1 MVDLTEKLYYSD
13 GHLSRFTARVTSCEK
28 EDGTWAVKLDR
39 SAFFPGGGGQEADE
53 GVLSDMKLLGLRE
66 EGEDIVHLTPAPLEP
81 GALVEGRIDWPLRF
95 SRMQGHSGEHI
106 LSGTVHRLFGYDN
119 VGFHMGEEAITIDF
133 SGELSREDLSRAELE
148 ANRAIWRDVPVRTLL
163 PTPGEL
169 AAMDYR
175 SKKELTGQVRIVE
188 IEGVDLCACCAPHVS
203 HSGEVGLLKIIDSMR
218 HRGGTR
224 LTLLCGEAALL
235 DYEALHENNAAVSAA
250 LSANVRGGGAL
261 PARLGQG
268 IELRHVSFGYE
279 PGCEV
284 LHDITASFRPGE
296 CCAVV
301 GASGSG
307 KSTLLRLLMASHA
320 DYSGEIRLGECE
332 LREIKSES
340 LYDLVSVIEQDVFVF
355 NASIRDNIT
364 MFSPFPE
371 AEVERA
377 IELSGLSA
385 LVAERGGDYL
395 CGENGSGLSG
405 GEGQRVSIARS
416 LLRPPRYCW
425 WTRPPPRS
433 TPRRRIRSR
442 TPYSPSGA

>member
-1 MVDLTEKLYYSD
+1 MTEKLYYSD

-28 EDGTWAVKLDR
+28 EDGVWAVKLDR

-224 LTLLCGEAALL
+224 MTLLCGEAALL

-250 LSANVRGGGAL
+250 LSAKRLETGGAIARVMAEQEERRAELTKLKRELLQLKAAALRPTEGSICIFESDIDMITLRELVNAGSELAGKVCAGFAGTDGDYKYIIGSRTVPLRARTKKINAAIDGRGGGSDAMIQGTSR
-261 PARLGQG
+261 ARRED
-268 IELRHVSFGYE
+268 IERY
-279 PGCEV
+279 
-284 LHDITASFRPGE
+284 
-296 CCAVV
+296 
-301 GASGSG
+301 
-307 KSTLLRLLMASHA
+307 
-320 DYSGEIRLGECE
+320 
-332 LREIKSES
+332 
-340 LYDLVSVIEQDVFVF
+340 F
-355 NASIRDNIT
+355 NA
-364 MFSPFPE
+364 
-371 AEVERA
+371 
-377 IELSGLSA
+377 LK
-385 LVAERGGDYL
+385 
-395 CGENGSGLSG
+395 
-405 GEGQRVSIARS
+405 
-416 LLRPPRYCW
+416 
-425 WTRPPPRS
+425 
-433 TPRRRIRSR
+433 
-442 TPYSPSGA
+442 

>member
-1 MVDLTEKLYYSD
+1 MTEKLYYSD

-28 EDGTWAVKLDR
+28 EDGVWAVKLDR

-106 LSGTVHRLFGYDN
+106 LSGTVHRLFGYNN

-250 LSANVRGGGAL
+250 LSAKRLETGGAIARVMAEQEERRAELTKLKRELLQLKAAALRPTEGSICIFESDIDMITLRELVNAGSELAGKVCAGFAGTDGDYKYIIGSRTVPLRARAKEINAAIDGRGGGSDAMIQGTSR
-261 PARLGQG
+261 ARRED
-268 IELRHVSFGYE
+268 IERY
-279 PGCEV
+279 
-284 LHDITASFRPGE
+284 
-296 CCAVV
+296 
-301 GASGSG
+301 
-307 KSTLLRLLMASHA
+307 
-320 DYSGEIRLGECE
+320 
-332 LREIKSES
+332 
-340 LYDLVSVIEQDVFVF
+340 F
-355 NASIRDNIT
+355 NA
-364 MFSPFPE
+364 
-371 AEVERA
+371 
-377 IELSGLSA
+377 LK
-385 LVAERGGDYL
+385 
-395 CGENGSGLSG
+395 
-405 GEGQRVSIARS
+405 
-416 LLRPPRYCW
+416 
-425 WTRPPPRS
+425 
-433 TPRRRIRSR
+433 
-442 TPYSPSGA
+442 

>member
-1 MVDLTEKLYYSD
+1 MTEKLYYSD

-133 SGELSREDLSRAELE
+133 SGERSREDLSRAELE

-250 LSANVRGGGAL
+250 LSAKRLETGGAIARVMAEQEERRAELTKLKRELLQLKAAALRPTEGSICIFESDIDMITLRELVNAGSELAGKVCAGFAGTDGDYKYIIGSRTVPLRASAKEINAAIDGRGGGSDAMIQGTSR
-261 PARLGQG
+261 ARRED
-268 IELRHVSFGYE
+268 IERY
-279 PGCEV
+279 
-284 LHDITASFRPGE
+284 
-296 CCAVV
+296 
-301 GASGSG
+301 
-307 KSTLLRLLMASHA
+307 
-320 DYSGEIRLGECE
+320 
-332 LREIKSES
+332 
-340 LYDLVSVIEQDVFVF
+340 F
-355 NASIRDNIT
+355 NA
-364 MFSPFPE
+364 
-371 AEVERA
+371 
-377 IELSGLSA
+377 LK
-385 LVAERGGDYL
+385 
-395 CGENGSGLSG
+395 
-405 GEGQRVSIARS
+405 
-416 LLRPPRYCW
+416 
-425 WTRPPPRS
+425 
-433 TPRRRIRSR
+433 
-442 TPYSPSGA
+442 

>member
-28 EDGTWAVKLDR
+28 EDGVWAVKLDR

-224 LTLLCGEAALL
+224 MTLLCGEAALL

-250 LSANVRGGGAL
+250 LSAKRLETGGAIARVMAEQEERRAELTKLKRELLQLKAAALRPTEGSICIFESDIDMITLWELVNAGSELAGKVCAGFAGTDGDYKYIIGSRTVPLRARAKEINAAIDGRGGGSDAMIQGTSR
-261 PARLGQG
+261 ARRED
-268 IELRHVSFGYE
+268 IERY
-279 PGCEV
+279 
-284 LHDITASFRPGE
+284 
-296 CCAVV
+296 
-301 GASGSG
+301 
-307 KSTLLRLLMASHA
+307 
-320 DYSGEIRLGECE
+320 
-332 LREIKSES
+332 
-340 LYDLVSVIEQDVFVF
+340 F
-355 NASIRDNIT
+355 NA
-364 MFSPFPE
+364 
-371 AEVERA
+371 
-377 IELSGLSA
+377 LK
-385 LVAERGGDYL
+385 
-395 CGENGSGLSG
+395 
-405 GEGQRVSIARS
+405 
-416 LLRPPRYCW
+416 
-425 WTRPPPRS
+425 
-433 TPRRRIRSR
+433 
-442 TPYSPSGA
+442 

>member
-13 GHLSRFTARVTSCEK
+13 GHLSRFTARVTSCER

-39 SAFFPGGGGQEADE
+39 SAFFPGGGGQEADK

-250 LSANVRGGGAL
+250 LSAKRLETGGAIARVMAEQEERRAEFTKLKRELLQLKAAALRPTEGSICIFESDIDMITLRELVNAGSELAGKVCAGFAGTDGDYKYIIGSRTVPLRARAKEINAAIDGRGGGSDAMIQGTSR
-261 PARLGQG
+261 ARRED
-268 IELRHVSFGYE
+268 IERY
-279 PGCEV
+279 
-284 LHDITASFRPGE
+284 
-296 CCAVV
+296 
-301 GASGSG
+301 
-307 KSTLLRLLMASHA
+307 
-320 DYSGEIRLGECE
+320 
-332 LREIKSES
+332 
-340 LYDLVSVIEQDVFVF
+340 F
-355 NASIRDNIT
+355 NA
-364 MFSPFPE
+364 
-371 AEVERA
+371 
-377 IELSGLSA
+377 LK
-385 LVAERGGDYL
+385 
-395 CGENGSGLSG
+395 
-405 GEGQRVSIARS
+405 
-416 LLRPPRYCW
+416 
-425 WTRPPPRS
+425 
-433 TPRRRIRSR
+433 
-442 TPYSPSGA
+442 

>member
-250 LSANVRGGGAL
+250 LSAKRLETGGAIARVMAEQEERRAELTKLKRELLQLKAAALQPTEGSICIFESDIDMITLRELVNAGSELAGKVCAGFAGTDGDYKYIIGSRTVPLRARAKEINAAIDGRGGGSDAMIQGTSR
-261 PARLGQG
+261 ARRED
-268 IELRHVSFGYE
+268 IERY
-279 PGCEV
+279 
-284 LHDITASFRPGE
+284 
-296 CCAVV
+296 
-301 GASGSG
+301 
-307 KSTLLRLLMASHA
+307 
-320 DYSGEIRLGECE
+320 
-332 LREIKSES
+332 
-340 LYDLVSVIEQDVFVF
+340 F
-355 NASIRDNIT
+355 NA
-364 MFSPFPE
+364 
-371 AEVERA
+371 
-377 IELSGLSA
+377 LK
-385 LVAERGGDYL
+385 
-395 CGENGSGLSG
+395 
-405 GEGQRVSIARS
+405 
-416 LLRPPRYCW
+416 
-425 WTRPPPRS
+425 
-433 TPRRRIRSR
+433 
-442 TPYSPSGA
+442 

>member
-1 MVDLTEKLYYSD
+1 MTEKLYYSD

-28 EDGTWAVKLDR
+28 EDGAWAVKLDR
-39 SAFFPGGGGQEADE
+39 SAFFPGGGGQGADE

-250 LSANVRGGGAL
+250 LSAKRLETGGAIARVMAEQEERRAEFTKLKRELLQLKAAALRPTEGSICIFESDIDMITLRELVNAGSELAGKVCAGFAGTDGDYKYIIGSRSVPLRARAKEINAAIDGRGGGSDAMIQGTSR
-261 PARLGQG
+261 ARRED
-268 IELRHVSFGYE
+268 IERY
-279 PGCEV
+279 
-284 LHDITASFRPGE
+284 
-296 CCAVV
+296 
-301 GASGSG
+301 
-307 KSTLLRLLMASHA
+307 
-320 DYSGEIRLGECE
+320 
-332 LREIKSES
+332 
-340 LYDLVSVIEQDVFVF
+340 F
-355 NASIRDNIT
+355 NA
-364 MFSPFPE
+364 
-371 AEVERA
+371 
-377 IELSGLSA
+377 LK
-385 LVAERGGDYL
+385 
-395 CGENGSGLSG
+395 
-405 GEGQRVSIARS
+405 
-416 LLRPPRYCW
+416 
-425 WTRPPPRS
+425 
-433 TPRRRIRSR
+433 
-442 TPYSPSGA
+442 

>member
-1 MVDLTEKLYYSD
+1 MTEKLYYSD

-28 EDGTWAVKLDR
+28 EDGVWAVKLDR

-106 LSGTVHRLFGYDN
+106 LSGTVHRLFGYNN

-250 LSANVRGGGAL
+250 LSAKRLETGGAIAREMAEQEERRAELTKLKRELLQLKAAALRPTEGSICIFESDIDMIILRELVNAGSELAGKVCAGFAGTDGDYKYIIGSRTVPLRARAKEINAAIDGRGGGSDAMIQGTSR
-261 PARLGQG
+261 ARRED
-268 IELRHVSFGYE
+268 IERY
-279 PGCEV
+279 
-284 LHDITASFRPGE
+284 
-296 CCAVV
+296 
-301 GASGSG
+301 
-307 KSTLLRLLMASHA
+307 
-320 DYSGEIRLGECE
+320 
-332 LREIKSES
+332 
-340 LYDLVSVIEQDVFVF
+340 F
-355 NASIRDNIT
+355 NA
-364 MFSPFPE
+364 
-371 AEVERA
+371 
-377 IELSGLSA
+377 LK
-385 LVAERGGDYL
+385 
-395 CGENGSGLSG
+395 
-405 GEGQRVSIARS
+405 
-416 LLRPPRYCW
+416 
-425 WTRPPPRS
+425 
-433 TPRRRIRSR
+433 
-442 TPYSPSGA
+442 

>member
-1 MVDLTEKLYYSD
+1 MTEKLYYSD

-28 EDGTWAVKLDR
+28 EDGAWAVKLDR

-250 LSANVRGGGAL
+250 LSAKRLETGGAIARVMAEQEERRAELTKLKRELLQLKAAALRPTEGSICIFESDIDMITLRELVNAGSELAGKVCAGFAGTDGDYKYIIGSRTVPLRARAKEINAAIDGRGGGSDAMIQGTSRARREDIERYLNAL
-261 PARLGQG
+261 
-268 IELRHVSFGYE
+268 
-279 PGCEV
+279 
-284 LHDITASFRPGE
+284 
-296 CCAVV
+296 
-301 GASGSG
+301 
-307 KSTLLRLLMASHA
+307 K
-320 DYSGEIRLGECE
+320 
-332 LREIKSES
+332 
-340 LYDLVSVIEQDVFVF
+340 
-355 NASIRDNIT
+355 
-364 MFSPFPE
+364 
-371 AEVERA
+371 
-377 IELSGLSA
+377 
-385 LVAERGGDYL
+385 
-395 CGENGSGLSG
+395 
-405 GEGQRVSIARS
+405 
-416 LLRPPRYCW
+416 
-425 WTRPPPRS
+425 
-433 TPRRRIRSR
+433 
-442 TPYSPSGA
+442 

>member
-250 LSANVRGGGAL
+250 LSAKRLETGGAIARVMAEQEERRAEFTKLKRELLQLKAAALRPTEGSICIFESDIDMITLRELVNAGSELAGKVCAGFAGTDGDYKYIIGSRTVPLRARAKEINAAIDGRGGGSDAMIQGTSRARREDIERYFHAL
-261 PARLGQG
+261 
-268 IELRHVSFGYE
+268 
-279 PGCEV
+279 
-284 LHDITASFRPGE
+284 
-296 CCAVV
+296 
-301 GASGSG
+301 
-307 KSTLLRLLMASHA
+307 K
-320 DYSGEIRLGECE
+320 
-332 LREIKSES
+332 
-340 LYDLVSVIEQDVFVF
+340 
-355 NASIRDNIT
+355 
-364 MFSPFPE
+364 
-371 AEVERA
+371 
-377 IELSGLSA
+377 
-385 LVAERGGDYL
+385 
-395 CGENGSGLSG
+395 
-405 GEGQRVSIARS
+405 
-416 LLRPPRYCW
+416 
-425 WTRPPPRS
+425 
-433 TPRRRIRSR
+433 
-442 TPYSPSGA
+442 

>member
-1 MVDLTEKLYYSD
+1 MTEKLYYSD

-28 EDGTWAVKLDR
+28 EDGVWAVKLDR

-250 LSANVRGGGAL
+250 LSAKRLETGGAIARVMAEQEERRAELTKLKRELLQLKAAALRPTEGSICIFESDIDMITLRELVNAGSELAGKVCAGFAGTDGDYKYIIGSHTVPLRARAKEINAAIDGRGGGSDAMIQGTSR
-261 PARLGQG
+261 ARRED
-268 IELRHVSFGYE
+268 IERY
-279 PGCEV
+279 
-284 LHDITASFRPGE
+284 
-296 CCAVV
+296 
-301 GASGSG
+301 
-307 KSTLLRLLMASHA
+307 
-320 DYSGEIRLGECE
+320 
-332 LREIKSES
+332 
-340 LYDLVSVIEQDVFVF
+340 F
-355 NASIRDNIT
+355 NA
-364 MFSPFPE
+364 
-371 AEVERA
+371 
-377 IELSGLSA
+377 LK
-385 LVAERGGDYL
+385 
-395 CGENGSGLSG
+395 
-405 GEGQRVSIARS
+405 
-416 LLRPPRYCW
+416 
-425 WTRPPPRS
+425 
-433 TPRRRIRSR
+433 
-442 TPYSPSGA
+442 

>member
-1 MVDLTEKLYYSD
+1 MTEKLYYSD

-250 LSANVRGGGAL
+250 LSAKRLETGGAIARVMAEQEERRAEFTKLKRELLQLKAAALRPTEGSICIFESDIDMITLRELVNAGSELAGKVCAGFAGTDGDYKYIIGSRSVPLMARAKEINAAIDGRGGGSDAMIQGTSR
-261 PARLGQG
+261 ARRED
-268 IELRHVSFGYE
+268 IERY
-279 PGCEV
+279 
-284 LHDITASFRPGE
+284 
-296 CCAVV
+296 
-301 GASGSG
+301 
-307 KSTLLRLLMASHA
+307 
-320 DYSGEIRLGECE
+320 
-332 LREIKSES
+332 
-340 LYDLVSVIEQDVFVF
+340 F
-355 NASIRDNIT
+355 NA
-364 MFSPFPE
+364 
-371 AEVERA
+371 
-377 IELSGLSA
+377 LK
-385 LVAERGGDYL
+385 
-395 CGENGSGLSG
+395 
-405 GEGQRVSIARS
+405 
-416 LLRPPRYCW
+416 
-425 WTRPPPRS
+425 
-433 TPRRRIRSR
+433 
-442 TPYSPSGA
+442 

>member
-1 MVDLTEKLYYSD
+1 MTEKLYYSD

-250 LSANVRGGGAL
+250 LSAKRLETGGAIARVMAEQEERRAEFTKLKRELLQLKAAALRPTEGSICIFESDIDMITLRELVNAGSELAGKVCAGFAGTDGDYKYIIGSRTVPLRARAKEINAAIDGRGGGSDAMMQGTSR
-261 PARLGQG
+261 ARRED
-268 IELRHVSFGYE
+268 IERY
-279 PGCEV
+279 
-284 LHDITASFRPGE
+284 
-296 CCAVV
+296 
-301 GASGSG
+301 
-307 KSTLLRLLMASHA
+307 
-320 DYSGEIRLGECE
+320 
-332 LREIKSES
+332 
-340 LYDLVSVIEQDVFVF
+340 F
-355 NASIRDNIT
+355 NA
-364 MFSPFPE
+364 
-371 AEVERA
+371 
-377 IELSGLSA
+377 LK
-385 LVAERGGDYL
+385 
-395 CGENGSGLSG
+395 
-405 GEGQRVSIARS
+405 
-416 LLRPPRYCW
+416 
-425 WTRPPPRS
+425 
-433 TPRRRIRSR
+433 
-442 TPYSPSGA
+442 

>member
-28 EDGTWAVKLDR
+28 EDGVWAVKLDR

-250 LSANVRGGGAL
+250 LSAKRLETGGAIARVMAEQEERRAELTKLKRELLQLKAAALRPTEGSICIFESDIDMITLRELVNAGSELAGKVCAGFAGTDGDYKYIIGSRTVPLRASAKEINAAIDGRGGGSDAMIQGTSR
-261 PARLGQG
+261 ARRED
-268 IELRHVSFGYE
+268 IERY
-279 PGCEV
+279 
-284 LHDITASFRPGE
+284 
-296 CCAVV
+296 
-301 GASGSG
+301 
-307 KSTLLRLLMASHA
+307 
-320 DYSGEIRLGECE
+320 
-332 LREIKSES
+332 
-340 LYDLVSVIEQDVFVF
+340 F
-355 NASIRDNIT
+355 NA
-364 MFSPFPE
+364 
-371 AEVERA
+371 
-377 IELSGLSA
+377 LK
-385 LVAERGGDYL
+385 
-395 CGENGSGLSG
+395 
-405 GEGQRVSIARS
+405 
-416 LLRPPRYCW
+416 
-425 WTRPPPRS
+425 
-433 TPRRRIRSR
+433 
-442 TPYSPSGA
+442 

>member
-1 MVDLTEKLYYSD
+1 MTEKLYYSD

-28 EDGTWAVKLDR
+28 EDGVWAVKLDR

-81 GALVEGRIDWPLRF
+81 GALVEGRIDWPLRI

-250 LSANVRGGGAL
+250 LSAKRLETGGAIARVMAEQEERRAELTKLKRELLQLKAAALRPTEGSICIFESDIDMITLRELVNAGSELAGKVCAGFAGTDGDYKYIIGSRTVPLRARAKEINAAIDGRGGGSDAMIQGTSR
-261 PARLGQG
+261 ARRED
-268 IELRHVSFGYE
+268 IERY
-279 PGCEV
+279 
-284 LHDITASFRPGE
+284 
-296 CCAVV
+296 
-301 GASGSG
+301 
-307 KSTLLRLLMASHA
+307 
-320 DYSGEIRLGECE
+320 
-332 LREIKSES
+332 
-340 LYDLVSVIEQDVFVF
+340 F
-355 NASIRDNIT
+355 NA
-364 MFSPFPE
+364 
-371 AEVERA
+371 
-377 IELSGLSA
+377 LK
-385 LVAERGGDYL
+385 
-395 CGENGSGLSG
+395 
-405 GEGQRVSIARS
+405 
-416 LLRPPRYCW
+416 
-425 WTRPPPRS
+425 
-433 TPRRRIRSR
+433 
-442 TPYSPSGA
+442 

>member
-1 MVDLTEKLYYSD
+1 MTEKLYYSD

-28 EDGTWAVKLDR
+28 EDGAWAVKLDR

-250 LSANVRGGGAL
+250 LSAKRLETGGAIARVMAEQEERRAELTKLKRELLQLKAAALRPTEGSICIFESDIDMITLRELVNAGSELAGKICAGFAGTDGDYKYIIGSRTVPLRARAKEINAAIDGRGGGSDAMIQGTSR
-261 PARLGQG
+261 ARRED
-268 IELRHVSFGYE
+268 IERY
-279 PGCEV
+279 
-284 LHDITASFRPGE
+284 
-296 CCAVV
+296 
-301 GASGSG
+301 
-307 KSTLLRLLMASHA
+307 
-320 DYSGEIRLGECE
+320 
-332 LREIKSES
+332 
-340 LYDLVSVIEQDVFVF
+340 F
-355 NASIRDNIT
+355 NA
-364 MFSPFPE
+364 
-371 AEVERA
+371 
-377 IELSGLSA
+377 LK
-385 LVAERGGDYL
+385 
-395 CGENGSGLSG
+395 
-405 GEGQRVSIARS
+405 
-416 LLRPPRYCW
+416 
-425 WTRPPPRS
+425 
-433 TPRRRIRSR
+433 
-442 TPYSPSGA
+442 

>member
-1 MVDLTEKLYYSD
+1 MTEKLYYSD

-28 EDGTWAVKLDR
+28 EDGAWTVKLDR

-250 LSANVRGGGAL
+250 LSAKRLETGGAIARVMAEQEERRAELTKLKRELLQLKAAALRPTEGSICIFESDIDMITLRELVNAGSELAGKVCAGFAGTDGDYKYIIGSRTVPLRARAKEINAAIDGRGGGSDAMIQGTSR
-261 PARLGQG
+261 ARRED
-268 IELRHVSFGYE
+268 IERY
-279 PGCEV
+279 
-284 LHDITASFRPGE
+284 
-296 CCAVV
+296 
-301 GASGSG
+301 
-307 KSTLLRLLMASHA
+307 
-320 DYSGEIRLGECE
+320 
-332 LREIKSES
+332 
-340 LYDLVSVIEQDVFVF
+340 F
-355 NASIRDNIT
+355 NA
-364 MFSPFPE
+364 
-371 AEVERA
+371 
-377 IELSGLSA
+377 LK
-385 LVAERGGDYL
+385 
-395 CGENGSGLSG
+395 
-405 GEGQRVSIARS
+405 
-416 LLRPPRYCW
+416 
-425 WTRPPPRS
+425 
-433 TPRRRIRSR
+433 
-442 TPYSPSGA
+442 

>member
-1 MVDLTEKLYYSD
+1 MTEKLYYSD
-13 GHLSRFTARVTSCEK
+13 GHLSRFTARVTSCAK
-28 EDGTWAVKLDR
+28 EDGAWAVKLDR

-53 GVLSDMKLLGLRE
+53 GVLSDMELLGLRE

-188 IEGVDLCACCAPHVS
+188 IEGVDRCACCAPHVS
-203 HSGEVGLLKIIDSMR
+203 HTGEVGLLKIIDSMR

-250 LSANVRGGGAL
+250 LSAKRLETGGAIARVMAEQEERRAELTKLKRELLQLKAAALRPTEGSICIFESDIDMITLRELVNAGSELAGKVCAGFAGTDGDYKYIIGSRTVPLRARAKEINTAIDGRGGGSDAMIQGTSR
-261 PARLGQG
+261 ARRED
-268 IELRHVSFGYE
+268 IERY
-279 PGCEV
+279 
-284 LHDITASFRPGE
+284 
-296 CCAVV
+296 
-301 GASGSG
+301 
-307 KSTLLRLLMASHA
+307 
-320 DYSGEIRLGECE
+320 
-332 LREIKSES
+332 
-340 LYDLVSVIEQDVFVF
+340 F
-355 NASIRDNIT
+355 NA
-364 MFSPFPE
+364 
-371 AEVERA
+371 
-377 IELSGLSA
+377 LK
-385 LVAERGGDYL
+385 
-395 CGENGSGLSG
+395 
-405 GEGQRVSIARS
+405 
-416 LLRPPRYCW
+416 
-425 WTRPPPRS
+425 
-433 TPRRRIRSR
+433 
-442 TPYSPSGA
+442 

>member
-1 MVDLTEKLYYSD
+1 MTEKLYYSD

-53 GVLSDMKLLGLRE
+53 GVLSDMKLLRLRE

-81 GALVEGRIDWPLRF
+81 GALVEGKIDWPLRF

-175 SKKELTGQVRIVE
+175 SKKELTGQVRIVK

-250 LSANVRGGGAL
+250 LSAKRLETGGAIARVMAEQEERRAELTKLKRELLQLKAAALRPTEGSICIFESDIDMITLRELVNAGSELAGKVCAGFAGTDGDYKYIIGSRTVPLRARAKEINAAIDGRGGGSDAMIQGTSR
-261 PARLGQG
+261 ARRED
-268 IELRHVSFGYE
+268 IERY
-279 PGCEV
+279 
-284 LHDITASFRPGE
+284 
-296 CCAVV
+296 
-301 GASGSG
+301 
-307 KSTLLRLLMASHA
+307 
-320 DYSGEIRLGECE
+320 
-332 LREIKSES
+332 
-340 LYDLVSVIEQDVFVF
+340 F
-355 NASIRDNIT
+355 NA
-364 MFSPFPE
+364 
-371 AEVERA
+371 
-377 IELSGLSA
+377 LK
-385 LVAERGGDYL
+385 
-395 CGENGSGLSG
+395 
-405 GEGQRVSIARS
+405 
-416 LLRPPRYCW
+416 
-425 WTRPPPRS
+425 
-433 TPRRRIRSR
+433 
-442 TPYSPSGA
+442 

>member
-1 MVDLTEKLYYSD
+1 MTEKLYYSD

-28 EDGTWAVKLDR
+28 EDGVWAVKLDR

-250 LSANVRGGGAL
+250 LSAKRLETGGAIARVMAEQEERRAEFTKLKRELLQLKAAALRPTEGSICIFESDIDMITLRELVNAGSELAGKVCAGFAGTDGDYKYIIGSRTVPLRARAKKINAAIDGRGGGSDAMIQGTSR
-261 PARLGQG
+261 ARRED
-268 IELRHVSFGYE
+268 IERY
-279 PGCEV
+279 
-284 LHDITASFRPGE
+284 
-296 CCAVV
+296 
-301 GASGSG
+301 
-307 KSTLLRLLMASHA
+307 
-320 DYSGEIRLGECE
+320 
-332 LREIKSES
+332 
-340 LYDLVSVIEQDVFVF
+340 F
-355 NASIRDNIT
+355 NA
-364 MFSPFPE
+364 
-371 AEVERA
+371 
-377 IELSGLSA
+377 LK
-385 LVAERGGDYL
+385 
-395 CGENGSGLSG
+395 
-405 GEGQRVSIARS
+405 
-416 LLRPPRYCW
+416 
-425 WTRPPPRS
+425 
-433 TPRRRIRSR
+433 
-442 TPYSPSGA
+442 

>member
-28 EDGTWAVKLDR
+28 EDGVWAVKLDR

-106 LSGTVHRLFGYDN
+106 LSGTVHRLFGYNN

-250 LSANVRGGGAL
+250 LSAKRLETGGAIARVMAEQEERRAELTKLKRELLQLKAAALRPTEGSICIFESDIDMITLRELVNAGSELAGKVCAGFAGTDGDYKYIIGSRTVPLRARAKEINAAIDGRGGGSDAMIQGTSR
-261 PARLGQG
+261 ARRED
-268 IELRHVSFGYE
+268 IERY
-279 PGCEV
+279 
-284 LHDITASFRPGE
+284 
-296 CCAVV
+296 
-301 GASGSG
+301 
-307 KSTLLRLLMASHA
+307 
-320 DYSGEIRLGECE
+320 
-332 LREIKSES
+332 
-340 LYDLVSVIEQDVFVF
+340 F
-355 NASIRDNIT
+355 NA
-364 MFSPFPE
+364 
-371 AEVERA
+371 
-377 IELSGLSA
+377 LK
-385 LVAERGGDYL
+385 
-395 CGENGSGLSG
+395 
-405 GEGQRVSIARS
+405 
-416 LLRPPRYCW
+416 
-425 WTRPPPRS
+425 
-433 TPRRRIRSR
+433 
-442 TPYSPSGA
+442 

>member
-1 MVDLTEKLYYSD
+1 MTEKLYYSD

-28 EDGTWAVKLDR
+28 EDGAWAVKLDR
-39 SAFFPGGGGQEADE
+39 SAFFPGGGGQGADE

-250 LSANVRGGGAL
+250 LSAKRLETGGAIARVMAEQEERRAELTKLKRELLQLKAAALRPTEGSICIFESDIDMITLRELVNAGSELAGKVCAGFAGTDGDYKYIIGSRTVPLRARAKEINAAIDGRGGGSDAMIQGTSR
-261 PARLGQG
+261 ARRED
-268 IELRHVSFGYE
+268 IERY
-279 PGCEV
+279 
-284 LHDITASFRPGE
+284 
-296 CCAVV
+296 
-301 GASGSG
+301 
-307 KSTLLRLLMASHA
+307 
-320 DYSGEIRLGECE
+320 
-332 LREIKSES
+332 
-340 LYDLVSVIEQDVFVF
+340 F
-355 NASIRDNIT
+355 NA
-364 MFSPFPE
+364 
-371 AEVERA
+371 
-377 IELSGLSA
+377 LK
-385 LVAERGGDYL
+385 
-395 CGENGSGLSG
+395 
-405 GEGQRVSIARS
+405 
-416 LLRPPRYCW
+416 
-425 WTRPPPRS
+425 
-433 TPRRRIRSR
+433 
-442 TPYSPSGA
+442 

>member
-1 MVDLTEKLYYSD
+1 MTEKLYYSD

-28 EDGTWAVKLDR
+28 EDGVWAVKLDR

-163 PTPGEL
+163 STPGEL

-250 LSANVRGGGAL
+250 LSAKRLETGGAIARVMAEQEERRAEFTKLKRELLQLKAAALRPTEGSICIFESDIDMITLRELVNAGSELAGKVCAGFAGTDGDYKYIIGSRTVPLRARAKEINAAIDGRGGGSDAMIQGTSR
-261 PARLGQG
+261 ARRED
-268 IELRHVSFGYE
+268 IERY
-279 PGCEV
+279 
-284 LHDITASFRPGE
+284 
-296 CCAVV
+296 
-301 GASGSG
+301 
-307 KSTLLRLLMASHA
+307 
-320 DYSGEIRLGECE
+320 
-332 LREIKSES
+332 
-340 LYDLVSVIEQDVFVF
+340 F
-355 NASIRDNIT
+355 NA
-364 MFSPFPE
+364 
-371 AEVERA
+371 
-377 IELSGLSA
+377 LK
-385 LVAERGGDYL
+385 
-395 CGENGSGLSG
+395 
-405 GEGQRVSIARS
+405 
-416 LLRPPRYCW
+416 
-425 WTRPPPRS
+425 
-433 TPRRRIRSR
+433 
-442 TPYSPSGA
+442 

>member
-1 MVDLTEKLYYSD
+1 MTEKLYYSD

-66 EGEDIVHLTPAPLEP
+66 EGEGIVHLTPAPLEP

-250 LSANVRGGGAL
+250 LSAKRLETGGAIARVMAEQEERRAELTKLKRELLQLKAAALRPTEGSICIFESDIDMITLRELVNAGSELAGKVCAGFAGTDGDYKYIIGSRTVPLRASAKEINAAIDGRGGGSDAMIQGTSR
-261 PARLGQG
+261 ARRED
-268 IELRHVSFGYE
+268 IERY
-279 PGCEV
+279 
-284 LHDITASFRPGE
+284 
-296 CCAVV
+296 
-301 GASGSG
+301 
-307 KSTLLRLLMASHA
+307 
-320 DYSGEIRLGECE
+320 
-332 LREIKSES
+332 
-340 LYDLVSVIEQDVFVF
+340 F
-355 NASIRDNIT
+355 NA
-364 MFSPFPE
+364 
-371 AEVERA
+371 
-377 IELSGLSA
+377 LK
-385 LVAERGGDYL
+385 
-395 CGENGSGLSG
+395 
-405 GEGQRVSIARS
+405 
-416 LLRPPRYCW
+416 
-425 WTRPPPRS
+425 
-433 TPRRRIRSR
+433 
-442 TPYSPSGA
+442 

>member
-1 MVDLTEKLYYSD
+1 MTEKLYYSD

-28 EDGTWAVKLDR
+28 EDGAWAVKLDR

-81 GALVEGRIDWPLRF
+81 GALVEGKIDWPLRF

-250 LSANVRGGGAL
+250 LSAKRLETGGAIARVMAEQEERRAELTKLKRELLQLKAAALRPTEGSICIFESDIDMITLRELVNAGSELAGKVCAGFAGTDGDYKYIIGSRSVPLRARAKEINAAIDGRGGGSDAMIQGTSR
-261 PARLGQG
+261 ARRED
-268 IELRHVSFGYE
+268 IERY
-279 PGCEV
+279 
-284 LHDITASFRPGE
+284 
-296 CCAVV
+296 
-301 GASGSG
+301 
-307 KSTLLRLLMASHA
+307 
-320 DYSGEIRLGECE
+320 
-332 LREIKSES
+332 
-340 LYDLVSVIEQDVFVF
+340 F
-355 NASIRDNIT
+355 NA
-364 MFSPFPE
+364 
-371 AEVERA
+371 
-377 IELSGLSA
+377 LK
-385 LVAERGGDYL
+385 
-395 CGENGSGLSG
+395 
-405 GEGQRVSIARS
+405 
-416 LLRPPRYCW
+416 
-425 WTRPPPRS
+425 
-433 TPRRRIRSR
+433 
-442 TPYSPSGA
+442 

>member
-1 MVDLTEKLYYSD
+1 MTEKLYYSD

-250 LSANVRGGGAL
+250 LSAKRLETGGAIARVMAEQEERRAELTKLKRELLQLKAAALRPTEGSICIFECDIDMITLRELVNAGSELAGKVCAGFAGTDGDYKYIIGSRTVPLRARAKEINAAIDGRGGGSDAMIQGTSR
-261 PARLGQG
+261 ARRED
-268 IELRHVSFGYE
+268 IERY
-279 PGCEV
+279 
-284 LHDITASFRPGE
+284 
-296 CCAVV
+296 
-301 GASGSG
+301 
-307 KSTLLRLLMASHA
+307 
-320 DYSGEIRLGECE
+320 
-332 LREIKSES
+332 
-340 LYDLVSVIEQDVFVF
+340 F
-355 NASIRDNIT
+355 NA
-364 MFSPFPE
+364 
-371 AEVERA
+371 
-377 IELSGLSA
+377 LK
-385 LVAERGGDYL
+385 
-395 CGENGSGLSG
+395 
-405 GEGQRVSIARS
+405 
-416 LLRPPRYCW
+416 
-425 WTRPPPRS
+425 
-433 TPRRRIRSR
+433 
-442 TPYSPSGA
+442 

>member
-1 MVDLTEKLYYSD
+1 MTEKLYYSD

-250 LSANVRGGGAL
+250 LSAKRLETGGAIARVMADQEERRAELTKLKRELLQLKAAALRPTEGSICIFESDIDMITLRELVNAGSELAGKVCAGFAGTDGDYKYIIGSRTVPLRARAKEINTAIDGRGGGSDAMIQGTSR
-261 PARLGQG
+261 ARRED
-268 IELRHVSFGYE
+268 IERY
-279 PGCEV
+279 
-284 LHDITASFRPGE
+284 
-296 CCAVV
+296 
-301 GASGSG
+301 
-307 KSTLLRLLMASHA
+307 
-320 DYSGEIRLGECE
+320 
-332 LREIKSES
+332 
-340 LYDLVSVIEQDVFVF
+340 F
-355 NASIRDNIT
+355 NA
-364 MFSPFPE
+364 
-371 AEVERA
+371 
-377 IELSGLSA
+377 LK
-385 LVAERGGDYL
+385 
-395 CGENGSGLSG
+395 
-405 GEGQRVSIARS
+405 
-416 LLRPPRYCW
+416 
-425 WTRPPPRS
+425 
-433 TPRRRIRSR
+433 
-442 TPYSPSGA
+442 

>member
-28 EDGTWAVKLDR
+28 EDGAWAVKLDR

-250 LSANVRGGGAL
+250 LSAKRLETGGAIARVMAEQEERRAELTKLKRELLQLKAAALRPTEGSICIFESDIDMITLRELVNAGSELAGKVCAGFAGTDGDYKYIIGSRTVPLRARAKEINAAIGGRGGGSDAMIQGTSR
-261 PARLGQG
+261 ARRED
-268 IELRHVSFGYE
+268 IERY
-279 PGCEV
+279 
-284 LHDITASFRPGE
+284 
-296 CCAVV
+296 
-301 GASGSG
+301 
-307 KSTLLRLLMASHA
+307 
-320 DYSGEIRLGECE
+320 
-332 LREIKSES
+332 
-340 LYDLVSVIEQDVFVF
+340 F
-355 NASIRDNIT
+355 NA
-364 MFSPFPE
+364 
-371 AEVERA
+371 
-377 IELSGLSA
+377 LK
-385 LVAERGGDYL
+385 
-395 CGENGSGLSG
+395 
-405 GEGQRVSIARS
+405 
-416 LLRPPRYCW
+416 
-425 WTRPPPRS
+425 
-433 TPRRRIRSR
+433 
-442 TPYSPSGA
+442 

>member
-1 MVDLTEKLYYSD
+1 MTEKLYYSD

-28 EDGTWAVKLDR
+28 EDGVWAVKLDR

-250 LSANVRGGGAL
+250 LSAKRLETGGAIARVMAEQEERRAEFTKLKRELLQLKAAALRPTEGSICIFESDIDMITLRELVNAGSELAGKVCAGFAGTDGDYKYIIGSRTVPLRASAKEINAAIDGRGGGSDAMIQGTSR
-261 PARLGQG
+261 ARRED
-268 IELRHVSFGYE
+268 IERY
-279 PGCEV
+279 
-284 LHDITASFRPGE
+284 
-296 CCAVV
+296 
-301 GASGSG
+301 
-307 KSTLLRLLMASHA
+307 
-320 DYSGEIRLGECE
+320 
-332 LREIKSES
+332 
-340 LYDLVSVIEQDVFVF
+340 F
-355 NASIRDNIT
+355 NA
-364 MFSPFPE
+364 
-371 AEVERA
+371 
-377 IELSGLSA
+377 LK
-385 LVAERGGDYL
+385 
-395 CGENGSGLSG
+395 
-405 GEGQRVSIARS
+405 
-416 LLRPPRYCW
+416 
-425 WTRPPPRS
+425 
-433 TPRRRIRSR
+433 
-442 TPYSPSGA
+442 

>member
-28 EDGTWAVKLDR
+28 EDGAWAVKLDR

-81 GALVEGRIDWPLRF
+81 GALVEGKIDWPLRF

-175 SKKELTGQVRIVE
+175 SKKELTGQVRIVK

-250 LSANVRGGGAL
+250 LSAKRLETGGAIARVMAEQEERRAELTKLKRELLQLKAAALRPTEGSICIFESDIDMITLRELVNAGSELAGKVCAGFAGTDGDYKYIIGSRTVPLRASAKEINAAIDGRGGGSDAMIQGTSR
-261 PARLGQG
+261 ARRED
-268 IELRHVSFGYE
+268 IERY
-279 PGCEV
+279 
-284 LHDITASFRPGE
+284 
-296 CCAVV
+296 
-301 GASGSG
+301 
-307 KSTLLRLLMASHA
+307 
-320 DYSGEIRLGECE
+320 
-332 LREIKSES
+332 
-340 LYDLVSVIEQDVFVF
+340 F
-355 NASIRDNIT
+355 NA
-364 MFSPFPE
+364 
-371 AEVERA
+371 
-377 IELSGLSA
+377 LK
-385 LVAERGGDYL
+385 
-395 CGENGSGLSG
+395 
-405 GEGQRVSIARS
+405 
-416 LLRPPRYCW
+416 
-425 WTRPPPRS
+425 
-433 TPRRRIRSR
+433 
-442 TPYSPSGA
+442 

>member
-28 EDGTWAVKLDR
+28 EDGVWAVKLDR

-175 SKKELTGQVRIVE
+175 SKKELTGQVRIVK

-250 LSANVRGGGAL
+250 LSAKRLETGGAIARVMAEQEERRAELTKLKRELLQLKAAALRPTEGSICIFESDIDMITLRELVNAGSELAGKVCAGFAGTDGDYKYIIGSRTVPLRARAKEINAAIDGRGGGSDAMIQGTSR
-261 PARLGQG
+261 ARRED
-268 IELRHVSFGYE
+268 IERY
-279 PGCEV
+279 
-284 LHDITASFRPGE
+284 
-296 CCAVV
+296 
-301 GASGSG
+301 
-307 KSTLLRLLMASHA
+307 
-320 DYSGEIRLGECE
+320 
-332 LREIKSES
+332 
-340 LYDLVSVIEQDVFVF
+340 F
-355 NASIRDNIT
+355 NA
-364 MFSPFPE
+364 
-371 AEVERA
+371 
-377 IELSGLSA
+377 LK
-385 LVAERGGDYL
+385 
-395 CGENGSGLSG
+395 
-405 GEGQRVSIARS
+405 
-416 LLRPPRYCW
+416 
-425 WTRPPPRS
+425 
-433 TPRRRIRSR
+433 
-442 TPYSPSGA
+442 

>member
-1 MVDLTEKLYYSD
+1 MTEKLYYSD

-28 EDGTWAVKLDR
+28 EDGAWAVKLDR

-224 LTLLCGEAALL
+224 MTLLCGEAALL

-250 LSANVRGGGAL
+250 LSAKRLETGGAIARVMAEQEERRAELTKLKRELLQLKAAALRPTEGSICIFESDIDMITLRELVNAGSELAGKVCAGFAGTDGDYKYIIGSRTVPLRARAKEINAAIDGRGGGSDAMIQGTSR
-261 PARLGQG
+261 ARRED
-268 IELRHVSFGYE
+268 IERY
-279 PGCEV
+279 
-284 LHDITASFRPGE
+284 
-296 CCAVV
+296 
-301 GASGSG
+301 
-307 KSTLLRLLMASHA
+307 
-320 DYSGEIRLGECE
+320 
-332 LREIKSES
+332 
-340 LYDLVSVIEQDVFVF
+340 F
-355 NASIRDNIT
+355 NA
-364 MFSPFPE
+364 
-371 AEVERA
+371 
-377 IELSGLSA
+377 LK
-385 LVAERGGDYL
+385 
-395 CGENGSGLSG
+395 
-405 GEGQRVSIARS
+405 
-416 LLRPPRYCW
+416 
-425 WTRPPPRS
+425 
-433 TPRRRIRSR
+433 
-442 TPYSPSGA
+442 

>member
-1 MVDLTEKLYYSD
+1 MTEKLYYSD

-95 SRMQGHSGEHI
+95 SRIQGHSGEHI

-250 LSANVRGGGAL
+250 LSAKRLETGGAIARVMAEQEERRAELTKLKRELLQLKAAALRPTEGSICIFESDIDMITLRELVNAGSELAGKICAGFAGTDGDYKYIIGSRTVPLRARAKEINAAIDGRGGGSDAMIQGTSR
-261 PARLGQG
+261 ARRED
-268 IELRHVSFGYE
+268 IERY
-279 PGCEV
+279 
-284 LHDITASFRPGE
+284 
-296 CCAVV
+296 
-301 GASGSG
+301 
-307 KSTLLRLLMASHA
+307 
-320 DYSGEIRLGECE
+320 
-332 LREIKSES
+332 
-340 LYDLVSVIEQDVFVF
+340 F
-355 NASIRDNIT
+355 NA
-364 MFSPFPE
+364 
-371 AEVERA
+371 
-377 IELSGLSA
+377 LK
-385 LVAERGGDYL
+385 
-395 CGENGSGLSG
+395 
-405 GEGQRVSIARS
+405 
-416 LLRPPRYCW
+416 
-425 WTRPPPRS
+425 
-433 TPRRRIRSR
+433 
-442 TPYSPSGA
+442 

>member
-1 MVDLTEKLYYSD
+1 MTEKLYYSD

-28 EDGTWAVKLDR
+28 EDGVWAVKLDR

-175 SKKELTGQVRIVE
+175 SKKELTGQVRIVK

-250 LSANVRGGGAL
+250 LSAKRLETGGAIARVMAEQEERRAELTKLKRELLQLKAAALRPTEGSICIFESDIDMITLRELVNAGSELAGKVCAGFAGTDGDYKYIIGSRTVPLRARAKEINAAIDGRGGGSDAMIQGTSR
-261 PARLGQG
+261 ARRED
-268 IELRHVSFGYE
+268 IERY
-279 PGCEV
+279 
-284 LHDITASFRPGE
+284 
-296 CCAVV
+296 
-301 GASGSG
+301 
-307 KSTLLRLLMASHA
+307 
-320 DYSGEIRLGECE
+320 
-332 LREIKSES
+332 
-340 LYDLVSVIEQDVFVF
+340 F
-355 NASIRDNIT
+355 NA
-364 MFSPFPE
+364 
-371 AEVERA
+371 
-377 IELSGLSA
+377 LK
-385 LVAERGGDYL
+385 
-395 CGENGSGLSG
+395 
-405 GEGQRVSIARS
+405 
-416 LLRPPRYCW
+416 
-425 WTRPPPRS
+425 
-433 TPRRRIRSR
+433 
-442 TPYSPSGA
+442 

>member
-1 MVDLTEKLYYSD
+1 MTEKLYYSD

-163 PTPGEL
+163 STPGEL

-250 LSANVRGGGAL
+250 LSAKRLETGGAIARVMAEQEERRAELTKLKRELLQLKAAALRPTEGSICIFESDIDMITLRELVNAGSELAGKVCAGFAGTDGDYKYIIGSRTVPLRARAKEINAAIDGRGGGSDAMIQGTSR
-261 PARLGQG
+261 ARRED
-268 IELRHVSFGYE
+268 IERY
-279 PGCEV
+279 
-284 LHDITASFRPGE
+284 
-296 CCAVV
+296 
-301 GASGSG
+301 
-307 KSTLLRLLMASHA
+307 
-320 DYSGEIRLGECE
+320 
-332 LREIKSES
+332 
-340 LYDLVSVIEQDVFVF
+340 F
-355 NASIRDNIT
+355 NA
-364 MFSPFPE
+364 
-371 AEVERA
+371 
-377 IELSGLSA
+377 LK
-385 LVAERGGDYL
+385 
-395 CGENGSGLSG
+395 
-405 GEGQRVSIARS
+405 
-416 LLRPPRYCW
+416 
-425 WTRPPPRS
+425 
-433 TPRRRIRSR
+433 
-442 TPYSPSGA
+442 